1 MHSWFTKKRSE
12 MSISMINEE
21 RNDLQISLSVRT
33 YLRRRVHWWHQ
44 ISKMLV
50 CNNTKYPLHFVQ
62 SKMIDQLYTRG
73 LVMRGC
79 HAYLSALVNWRVY
92 GESLGFE
99 GRGYSKEEHACR
111 NSLAAHRNPWHAY
124 HFEFTRVF
132 GETLWLTDVQ
142 KESTY

>member
-1 MHSWFTKKRSE
+1 

-73 LVMRGC
+73 PVMRGC
-79 HAYLSALVNWRVY
+79 HAYLSALVN
-92 GESLGFE
+92 
-99 GRGYSKEEHACR
+99 
-111 NSLAAHRNPWHAY
+111 
-124 HFEFTRVF
+124 
-132 GETLWLTDVQ
+132 
-142 KESTY
+142 